1 MEYIE
6 SKAGYYPS
14 TEGFLKLLASL
25 FSCDAYPCS
34 LGSSWRPQVG
44 CSPYVEY
51 VTDFVLPRILDSH
64 RGEQKLHFASETDKS
79 RLVARALEV
88 LDTILVRYVPPT
100 LSMTEGLDD
109 SELSSD
115 QTMRR
120 LFDIYEKLDLTK
132 GPSNISQMAMS
143 LIQRS
148 IFPNKVCPE
157 KFKQALVDFSDERI
171 QCLQDCNQ
179 SQDQPLPLTTP
190 RAKSPGYYILIDLL
204 SSNGLLFDRL
214 TELLTSEAESKAE
227 SVSTEM
233 LVVSLYG
240 EYSPSYHLAKTGRD
254 YIIDAQKSTIS
265 EFSVENLDSDFVQ
278 SFAKDL
284 FMVQTEDINDDSLV
298 KSDGMITPRSQ
309 TVMWRDFSTL
319 LALKILCSAA
329 ARADAFIAVSRALQT
344 SLTVIPVLRF
354 NIREVAATNP
364 LFIKNFRVD
373 LLSKRLLEKICPS
386 SSNPPGAL
394 FLAVIFYFVGYQSST
409 LDSGNTIALMATSIL
424 KYLTLSSSA
433 KDLSSILSG
442 LQPSIRIKTS
452 TAVSSR
458 LSLIPLRKDDL
469 HESYL
474 VDELLKLILFH
485 LRSDDCS
492 EHNLAIVL
500 LGLSEL
506 SAEDRKKYLWKSLQG
521 FSVDICNYSN
531 ALDVIL
537 ELLSN
542 VDFVLNPKT
551 SKLASRCFEIIFRLC
566 ELSGKTPYDS
576 IHLCV
581 MSKLRTSE
589 FWKSRLLQLVGIP
602 GSSDSPLETA
612 LLQSPLYTESLPDK
626 LSMDIIERDNNIIQ
640 GVSWLLKGVAY
651 EVHFLM
657 GHIVEMQNIQPHQ
670 SRQIIELLLG
680 NKFDILFSTLIHLP
694 LTAHQY
700 ISSELMLKT
709 TPDTCASTVTFD
721 FNGEHGV
728 YDDCSIIDESFQFS
742 KHFDE
747 SKITGA
753 KDGVTS
759 RDTALI
765 WARLWKTY
773 IKRAHAS
780 SHVIRSW
787 SILCSTIFISCRQ
800 VLLTSFNDD
809 DPSPYNGDTALRLL
823 KRILSL
829 FSGHFDHKKTIMRNC
844 YDKESL
850 LVLSTSCFPLVEFIL
865 DLYYN
870 FDEADIQ
877 ISQQDISSIIELLID
892 AIVSC
897 RSDSY
902 FSDQVTEEIV
912 AVFATVL
919 SYILESKLLK
929 TKIGVNNFVPE
940 STICEKGVAALLI
953 LTDLSLRNTA
963 EMQEL
968 GSDTSC
974 VHDMATYGSASFLY
988 WLECMQL
995 DRDAGQTV
1003 MFKLFD
1009 SKSELSSLSKIIG
1022 IISYQESAVH
1032 LLQAIACCKG
1042 GADLLIEMGV
1052 TEEVI
1057 KVSLQYANDVIGA
1070 RNTSMSAQFNC
1081 PNLISGH
1088 VTLLNSLMSANISG
1102 HFTHRLLLGV
1112 SKFIQIHLTLI
1123 EALIDQFPLNGSLL
1137 QNFMIAMSL
1146 VTSYTYQGST
1156 IQIQQVFEG
1165 SNIHLLDRVVYKFA
1179 MNISQYPL
1187 PGFVIPVLP
1196 SHLRRF
1202 AQEKS
1207 WWDKIAN
1214 IPDDPLVYRA
1224 EDSASAKPQHS
1235 YGNNIFNQP
1244 LTLRMYSYAWDA
1256 ASCLDISL
1264 TYLINRSTPAIDLG
1278 TLAVALYRCAEIS
1291 CVSFWCLFSS

>member
-1 MEYIE
+1 
-6 SKAGYYPS
+6 
-14 TEGFLKLLASL
+14 
-25 FSCDAYPCS
+25 
-34 LGSSWRPQVG
+34 
-44 CSPYVEY
+44 
-51 VTDFVLPRILDSH
+51 
-64 RGEQKLHFASETDKS
+64 
-79 RLVARALEV
+79 
-88 LDTILVRYVPPT
+88 
-100 LSMTEGLDD
+100 
-109 SELSSD
+109 
-115 QTMRR
+115 
-120 LFDIYEKLDLTK
+120 
-132 GPSNISQMAMS
+132 
-143 LIQRS
+143 
-148 IFPNKVCPE
+148 
-157 KFKQALVDFSDERI
+157 
-171 QCLQDCNQ
+171 
-179 SQDQPLPLTTP
+179 
-190 RAKSPGYYILIDLL
+190 
-204 SSNGLLFDRL
+204 
-214 TELLTSEAESKAE
+214 
-227 SVSTEM
+227 
-233 LVVSLYG
+233 
-240 EYSPSYHLAKTGRD
+240 
-254 YIIDAQKSTIS
+254 
-265 EFSVENLDSDFVQ
+265 
-278 SFAKDL
+278 
-284 FMVQTEDINDDSLV
+284 
-298 KSDGMITPRSQ
+298 
-309 TVMWRDFSTL
+309 
-319 LALKILCSAA
+319 
-329 ARADAFIAVSRALQT
+329 
-344 SLTVIPVLRF
+344 VLRF
-354 NIREVAATNP
+354 NIREVGATNP
-364 LFIKNFRVD
+364 LFVKNFRVD
-373 LLSKRLLEKICPS
+373 HLSKRLLEKICPS

-394 FLAVIFYFVGYQSST
+394 FLAVIFYYVGYQSST
-409 LDSGNTIALMATSIL
+409 LDSGNAIALMATSIL

-442 LQPSIRIKTS
+442 LQPSIRMKTS

-458 LSLIPLRKDDL
+458 LSLVPLRKDDL
-469 HESYL
+469 NESSL

-506 SAEDRKKYLWKSLQG
+506 SAEDRKRYLWKSLQG
-521 FSVDICNYSN
+521 FSVDLCNYSN

-542 VDFVLNPKT
+542 VDFMLNSKT
-551 SKLASRCFEIIFRLC
+551 SKLAARCFEIVFRLC
-566 ELSGKTPYDS
+566 ELSGKAPYDS
-576 IHLCV
+576 IHVCV

-589 FWKSRLLQLVGIP
+589 FWKSQLLQLVGIS
-602 GSSDSPLETA
+602 GSSDSPLATA
-612 LLQSPLYTESLPDK
+612 LLQSPLHTESLPDK
-626 LSMDIIERDNNIIQ
+626 LSMGIVERDNNILQ

-657 GHIVEMQNIQPHQ
+657 GRLVEMQNIQPHQ

-680 NKFDILFSTLIHLP
+680 NKFDLLFSTLIHLP
-694 LTAHQY
+694 LTRPRY

-709 TPDTCASTVTFD
+709 TPGTCASTVTFD
-721 FNGEHGV
+721 FNGDDDV
-728 YDDCSIIDESFQFS
+728 YDECSVIDEPFQFC
-742 KHFDE
+742 KDFDE
-747 SKITGA
+747 SNITGT

-759 RDTALI
+759 CDTALM
-765 WARLWKTY
+765 WAMLRNTY
-773 IKRAHAS
+773 IIKRTHAS

-787 SILCSTIFISCRQ
+787 SILCSTTFISCRQ
-800 VLLTSFNDD
+800 VLLTSFNDG

-829 FSGHFDHKKTIMRNC
+829 FSGHFDHEKNIMRNC

-877 ISQQDISSIIELLID
+877 VSQQDISSVIELLID

-897 RSDSY
+897 GSDSY
-902 FSDQVTEEIV
+902 FSDQVRKEIV

-929 TKIGVNNFVPE
+929 TKNGVNNFVPE

-953 LTDLSLRNTA
+953 LTDLSLRNIA

-968 GSDTSC
+968 DCDTLS

-995 DRDAGQTV
+995 DRDAGRTV

-1009 SKSELSSLSKIIG
+1009 SKSELSSLSRIIG

-1032 LLQAIACCKG
+1032 LLQTIACCKG

-1057 KVSLQYANDVIGA
+1057 KISLQYANDVAGA
-1070 RNTSMSAQFNC
+1070 KNTSMSAQFNC
-1081 PNLISGH
+1081 QHLISGH
-1088 VTLLNSLMSANISG
+1088 VSLLNTLMSANISD

-1123 EALIDQFPLNGSLL
+1123 EALIDQFPLNRSLL
-1137 QNFMIAMSL
+1137 QNFMIAISL
-1146 VTSYTYQGST
+1146 VTSCTYQGST
-1156 IQIQQVFEG
+1156 IQVQQVFER
-1165 SNIHLLDRVVYKFA
+1165 SNLHVLDRVVYKFA

-1207 WWDKIAN
+1207 WWDKIEN
-1214 IPDDPLVYRA
+1214 IPDDPLVYRID
-1224 EDSASAKPQHS
+1224 DSASAKPQHT
-1235 YGNNIFNQP
+1235 YGNNIFDQP
-1244 LTLRMYSYAWDA
+1244 WTLRMYSYAYDA

-1264 TYLINRSTPAIDLG
+1264 AYLINRSTPAIDLG

-1291 CVSFWCLFSS
+1291 CVSFWRLFSRVEVFLFLSNNGYFSFTCDLLGG